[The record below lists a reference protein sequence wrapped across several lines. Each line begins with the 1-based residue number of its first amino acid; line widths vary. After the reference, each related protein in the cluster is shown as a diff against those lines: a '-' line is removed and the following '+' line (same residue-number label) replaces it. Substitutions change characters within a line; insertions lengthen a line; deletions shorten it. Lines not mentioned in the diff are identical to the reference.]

1 MVKKEQQ
8 EDKVDIQLTVEDIYK
23 ELCPA
28 CKEKLEKRIE
38 EKIASQ
44 YTKKLAKQILEGDKQ

>member
-8 EDKVDIQLTVEDIYK
+8 EDKVDIQLTVEGIYK

-28 CKEKLEKRIE
+28 CKEKLLS
-38 EKIASQ
+38 IAARSVAVGSLKERLKTQ
-44 YTKKLAKQILEGDKQ
+44 WEQS